1 MLITQ
6 EKPKNPDDP
15 RVIRTRRLLVDAL
28 NELMGEKSFDAIT
41 VSEIATRATLNRVTF
56 YAHFQDK
63 YALLEYDMSS
73 RIEAEMQN
81 VLGANPRLSED
92 MLMNLLSFVCN
103 FLEGTQR
110 HCPPPRGQ
118 MQSLV
123 EKQLKAHIYDV
134 LLSSLQKQAK
144 FKGQGPSAQQTA
156 MVAAWAVYG
165 AAFQWSQQDERQP
178 LAQFVRQVL
187 PLITANLSA
196 YLETAAIKPSVQR
209 VSAGRGPAALLGP
222 LRLGFHFAA

>member
-1 MLITQ
+1 MLITK
-6 EKPKNPDDP
+6 EKPKKPDDP

-28 NELMGEKSFDAIT
+28 SALMGEKSFDAIT
-41 VSEIATRATLNRVTF
+41 VSEIAARATLNRVTF

-73 RIEAEMQN
+73 RIEAEMQTK
-81 VLGANPRLSED
+81 LGAAPRLSEE
-92 MLMNLLSFVCN
+92 MLLNLLSFVCN
-103 FLEGTQR
+103 FLESTQR

-123 EKQLKAHIYDV
+123 EKQLKTHIYDV
-134 LLSSLQKQAK
+134 LLQSLEKQAK

-187 PLITANLSA
+187 PLIAGNLA
-196 YLETAAIKPSVQR
+196 PYLESAAIKPSVQR

-222 LRLGFHFAA
+222 LRLAFHLAS

>member
-73 RIEAEMQN
+73 RIQAEMQAK
-81 VLGANPRLSED
+81 LGANPRLNED

-123 EKQLKAHIYDV
+123 EKQLKAHIYDA
-134 LLSSLQKQAK
+134 LLLGLEKQAK
-144 FKGQGPSAQQTA
+144 FRAQGPSAEQTA

-165 AAFQWSQQDERQP
+165 AAFQWSQQDERQAV
-178 LAQFVRQVL
+178 AQFVRQVL
-187 PLITANLSA
+187 PLITTNLSP
-196 YLETAAIKPSVQR
+196 YLESAAIKPSVQR

-222 LRLGFHFAA
+222 LRLGMHFAS

>member
-28 NELMGEKSFDAIT
+28 SELMGEKSFDAIT

-73 RIEAEMQN
+73 RIESEMQAQ
-81 VLGANPRLSED
+81 LGASPRLNED
-92 MLMNLLSFVCN
+92 MLTNLLSFVCN

-123 EKQLKAHIYDV
+123 EKQLKNHIYDA
-134 LLSSLQKQAK
+134 LLQALENRAK
-144 FKGQGPSAQQTA
+144 FKAQGPSAEQTA

-187 PLITANLSA
+187 PLIAGNLTP
-196 YLETAAIKPSVQR
+196 YLETAASKPSVQH

-222 LRLGFHFAA
+222 LRLGLQLAL